1 MEEFWAPIAGVL
13 GAYILIDNVYT
24 KLKARLHPATS
35 LPSKV
40 ALLEKGYANYL
51 TEHENTMAQYNK
63 QFEEFEKINKLQCKA
78 MLDIMRH
85 MRDGNHVENMNKTI
99 REIED
104 ILIDI

>member
-1 MEEFWAPIAGVL
+1 MEAFWAPIAGIL
-13 GAYILIDNVYT
+13 GAYILIDNVYSR
-24 KLKARLHPATS
+24 LKERLHPATS

-40 ALLEKGYANYL
+40 AFLEKGYEDYL
-51 TEHENTMAQYNK
+51 TERENTINRYNK

-85 MRDGNHVENMNKTI
+85 MRDGNHVENMNRTI